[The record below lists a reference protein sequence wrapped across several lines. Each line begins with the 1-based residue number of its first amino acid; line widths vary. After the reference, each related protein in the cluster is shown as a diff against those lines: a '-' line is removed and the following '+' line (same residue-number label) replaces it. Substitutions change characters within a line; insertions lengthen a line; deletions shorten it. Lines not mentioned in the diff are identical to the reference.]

1 MIALVGLV
9 VASLLVAI
17 GLVLIVPVAL
27 LLVQVV
33 ASLPRSRVPAPVVRH
48 AGSRLAVLIPA
59 HDESSGLLATLR
71 SVLPQLRAG
80 DRCLV
85 VADNCSD
92 DTAQIAA
99 AAGADVVERFDA
111 TLRGKGHALDFGV
124 RSLAADPPDIVVV
137 VDADCI
143 VTAGALDRVAEASR
157 VHRRPVQALYLM
169 TAPPPAKRATQIAEF
184 AFRVKNH
191 ARPLGFLRLGL
202 PCQLMGT
209 GMAFPWSALRAI
221 DLATGHIVEDMKM
234 GLDLTAAGHPPL
246 FCPEALVT
254 SHFPV
259 NEAGTKS
266 QRTRW
271 EHGHLS
277 MIVGTA
283 PRLLWHSLKARD
295 GASLALGLDLLVPP
309 LALLVMVSTLFAA
322 LCLIFFAVGGSGW
335 PLLVSTIGLGGL
347 FVAVTLAWLRY
358 GRDVLPLATLALA
371 PLYALKKI
379 PLYLRFV
386 VSRQAEWVR
395 SKRDTP

>member
-1 MIALVGLV
+1 MSTLIAIVLGI
-9 VASLLVAI
+9 VAVLLV
-17 GLVLIVPVAL
+17 VPVAVL
-27 LLVQVV
+27 ALQVV
-33 ASLPRSRVPAPVVRH
+33 VAFPRRARAPLPTSLRPR
-48 AGSRLAVLIPA
+48 LTVLIPA
-59 HDESSGLLATLR
+59 HNESSGVVPTLR
-71 SVLPQLRAG
+71 TVLSQLQSG
-80 DRCLV
+80 DRCVV

-92 DTAQIAA
+92 DTASVAA
-99 AAGADVVERFDA
+99 SAGAEVLERHDIDR
-111 TLRGKGHALDFGV
+111 RGKGYALDFGL
-124 RSLAADPPDIVVV
+124 RFLDADPPDVLVV
-137 VDADCI
+137 VDADCLL
-143 VTAGALDRVAEASR
+143 TDGCLDRIGRLCVAT
-157 VHRRPVQALYLM
+157 RRPVQALYLM

>member
-1 MIALVGLV
+1 MIALVGGVVAGVLV
-9 VASLLVAI
+9 VVGIALLV
-17 GLVLIVPVAL
+17 PVTV

-33 ASLPRSRVPAPVVRH
+33 AALPRARVPTPVMRER
-48 AGSRLAVLIPA
+48 GTRLAVLIPA
-59 HDESSGLLATLR
+59 HNESSGLLATLN
-71 SVLPQLRAG
+71 SLLPQLHAG

-85 VADNCSD
+85 VADNCTD
-92 DTAQIAA
+92 DTAQVAA

-111 TLRGKGHALDFGV
+111 VSRGKGHALDFGV
-124 RSLAADPPDIVVV
+124 RALAADPPDTVVV

-143 VTAGALDRVAEASR
+143 VTAGALDRIAEASR
-157 VHRRPVQALYLM
+157 VHHRPVQALYLM

-184 AFRVKNH
+184 AFRVKNM
-191 ARPLGFLRLGL
+191 ARPTGFHRLGL

-209 GMAFPWSALRAI
+209 GMAFPWSVLRTI

-234 GLDLTAAGHPPL
+234 GLDLAAAGHPPL

-271 EHGHLS
+271 EHGHLG

-283 PRLLWHSLKARD
+283 PGLLWRSLRKRD

-309 LALLVMVSTLFAA
+309 LALLVMGATLFAA
-322 LCLIFFAVGGSGW
+322 LCLVFLALGGSGW
-335 PLLVSTIGLGGL
+335 PALVALVGLGGL
-347 FVAVTLAWLRY
+347 VVAVGLAWVRY
-358 GRDVLPLATLALA
+358 GRDVLPLSTLALA
-371 PLYALKKI
+371 PLYALRKI

-386 VSRQAEWVR
+386 VSRQSEWVR